1 MVVDGT
7 GASVTVES
15 RKAEDVSDARAVR
28 TRWAFTGF
36 EDLKPRGLTSGISGE
51 RSESAAWC
59 ARHGR
64 GTGGGSPL
72 GALTEGTQHRRG
84 RGALQR
90 EEKASDGSL
99 R

>member
-1 MVVDGT
+1 MQEHLALAGDE
-7 GASVTVES
+7 GAWRMRAKT
-15 RKAEDVSDARAVR
+15 RARGCSEAR
-28 TRWAFTGF
+28 HC
-36 EDLKPRGLTSGISGE
+36 LTSGISGE

-84 RGALQR
+84 RGVVQR

>member
-1 MVVDGT
+1 M
-7 GASVTVES
+7 A
-15 RKAEDVSDARAVR
+15 RVS
-28 TRWAFTGF
+28 
-36 EDLKPRGLTSGISGE
+36 GLTSGISGE

-84 RGALQR
+84 RGVVQR

-99 R
+99 RWNPAPSVKRSVCEAYGPWVS